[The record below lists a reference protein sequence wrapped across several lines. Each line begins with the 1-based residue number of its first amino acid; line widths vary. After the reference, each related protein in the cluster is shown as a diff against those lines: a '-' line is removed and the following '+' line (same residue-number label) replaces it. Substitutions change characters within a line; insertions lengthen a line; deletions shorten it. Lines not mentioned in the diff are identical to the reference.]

1 MIDIR
6 KLILAHFLFILFYSN
21 YANFSFT
28 FPASLPYTCP
38 ARSLVLSNI

>member
-6 KLILAHFLFILFYSN
+6 KLLLAQIFFYSN

-28 FPASLPYTCP
+28 FRASLPYICP
-38 ARSLVLSNI
+38 ARSLVLSDI